1 MATKVYY
8 KQGTKAQYLALPVHL
23 TNGLYFCTDTK
34 ELFKGDDLYS
44 DGIRFAETFEKL
56 PSFDSAADG
65 ILYVCRDTGSGFVL
79 DAARDKWVPVL
90 FAPDNETI
98 IVNEKGLLEI
108 KKIPTET
115 IDGLDK
121 KVKELIKEMGGTGG
135 IKPNSEFDVGEDGTV
150 TIKNVDSAK
159 VTYRSEDLTDI
170 LDDIKKSLT
179 WGDMGTA
186 VDLSASTA
194 SEAVTAANDGD
205 TISFSEGEVDA
216 MTIKDKAVTLEGM
229 NAGLKQNFKQEV
241 SK

>member
-44 DGIRFAETFEKL
+44 DGVRFAETFAKL
-56 PSFDSAADG
+56 PPFDSAADG
-65 ILYVCRDTGSGFVL
+65 ILYVCKDTGSGFVL
-79 DAARDKWVPVL
+79 DADRGKWVPVL

-98 IVNEKGLLEI
+98 IVNEKGFLEI

-115 IDGLDK
+115 IDGLDQ

-150 TIKNVDSAK
+150 TLKNVDSAK
-159 VTYRSEDLTDI
+159 VTYRSDDLTTV
-170 LDDIKKSLT
+170 LDAISRCLT
-179 WGDMGTA
+179 WGDMGTVVNLNASAASGA
-186 VDLSASTA
+186 VEAAS
-194 SEAVTAANDGD
+194 DGD
-205 TISFSEGEVDA
+205 TLTFSEGTVDA
-216 MTIKDKAVTLEGM
+216 MTITGKSLTLEGM